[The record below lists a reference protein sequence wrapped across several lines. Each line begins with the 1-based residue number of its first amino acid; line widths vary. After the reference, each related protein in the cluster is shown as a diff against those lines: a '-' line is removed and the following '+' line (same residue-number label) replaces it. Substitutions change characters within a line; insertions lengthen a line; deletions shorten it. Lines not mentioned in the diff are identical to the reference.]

1 MRRRPA
7 RNLTVVMVDKKVGGY
22 EHDLAYAPVAS
33 ALTHLVDLPN
43 CVGVFASIPYAL
55 AAVGLGPTERVAAG
69 PEPVQAALVAVRD
82 RAAAVARARYG
93 LQPRARQRLRHADEP
108 RALSRS
114 ATFTPHRSPSS
125 PAALVI
131 SSSHEPS

>member
-82 RAAAVARARYG
+82 RAAAVARAADPHGVGGQGGSGRDAG
-93 LQPRARQRLRHADEP
+93 RRAAQG
-108 RALSRS
+108 
-114 ATFTPHRSPSS
+114 
-125 PAALVI
+125 V
-131 SSSHEPS
+131 